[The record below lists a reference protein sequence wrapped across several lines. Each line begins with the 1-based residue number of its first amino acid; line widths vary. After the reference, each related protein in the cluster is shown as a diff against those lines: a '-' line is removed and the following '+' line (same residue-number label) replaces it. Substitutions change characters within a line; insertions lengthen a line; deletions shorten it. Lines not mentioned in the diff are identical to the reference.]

1 MRLLRADA
9 KFCSTK
15 CRVYFSRRKVPFPV
29 EMTSRHRWVRRDSNK
44 VPLTGAGRY
53 ASSTNSKTWASFDFV
68 SNSGVGVGMGFV
80 LGDGIG
86 CWDFD
91 HCITDGKLADWARE
105 ALASITERVIFTEVS
120 QSGEGLH
127 VFVEAPEGKGR
138 VIRDGRNIEFY
149 SAGRYIAVTG
159 KSFSL

>member
-1 MRLLRADA
+1 
-9 KFCSTK
+9 
-15 CRVYFSRRKVPFPV
+15 
-29 EMTSRHRWVRRDSNK
+29 MTSRRRWVRRDGNK

-53 ASSTNSKTWASFDFV
+53 ASSTNSKTWASFEHV
-68 SNSGVGVGMGFV
+68 AKSEVGVGMGFV

-91 HCITDGKLADWARE
+91 HCFTGGKLADWARE
-105 ALASITERVIFTEVS
+105 ALAAITERVIFTEVS

-127 VFVEAPEGKGR
+127 VFVEAPEAPGR
-138 VIRDGRNIEFY
+138 KIRDGRNIEFY

-159 KSFSL
+159 KPLIN